1 MQVRPVSPHVPQER
15 ESRSKK
21 RQYGVHKDADKDKDI
36 AKIGIVI
43 VILVEQEA
51 KRRKRWSEGSLFPPP
66 PCSAAAS
73 LNPKKIQRRGE
84 RKWGRMS
91 WTLRKD
97 LLPYLPTTRQV
108 RFQQSKHG
116 YMHIWGG
123 MDVQVYWKD
132 CTGKR
137 KRKVEEDV
145 ERRRREEK
153 AEEERRIQVRI
164 ILSTSILTSSLQE
177 VLEALAREE
186 EEAERRRKEEPALA
200 LLAMRSSWSEDKTVV
215 EEQMEDTFD
224 MKEDGGSKISR
235 RIEESLRRWEEE
247 GVRKCEEE
255 VHRRRG
261 NGTVPR
267 KEDEVCQQQQQQQQR
282 EIRNRRE
289 HHCHHDGT
297 VRKRRPRRRKK
308 RSTAG
313 RDGNGKPSGAEEGAV
328 ERAEHGHDDA
338 ERHQE
343 SRRTQHP
350 LAPQLGRGQ
359 GTASAMALARGNLRP
374 DRANSARP
382 HPTNRPIYRFSIVS
396 RLRFGLR
403 VHLEPVIFGRKEK
416 KEKTTLPDWLPV
428 LAWPIRDRILVQE
441 TKTAAPDWLL
451 VLVWPIKRPSFI
463 SWKRPCPRPSCKIQ
477 S

>member
-1 MQVRPVSPHVPQER
+1 MYLPPTKRVPLADPKVEMHTASGISHAMAPRVRPPNVCATARPPRRDGWRNARNVSNN
-15 ESRSKK
+15 K
-21 RQYGVHKDADKDKDI
+21 
-36 AKIGIVI
+36 
-43 VILVEQEA
+43 
-51 KRRKRWSEGSLFPPP
+51 
-66 PCSAAAS
+66 
-73 LNPKKIQRRGE
+73 
-84 RKWGRMS
+84 
-91 WTLRKD
+91 
-97 LLPYLPTTRQV
+97 
-108 RFQQSKHG
+108 QQS
-116 YMHIWGG
+116 
-123 MDVQVYWKD
+123 
-132 CTGKR
+132 
-137 KRKVEEDV
+137 
-145 ERRRREEK
+145 ER
-153 AEEERRIQVRI
+153 Q
-164 ILSTSILTSSLQE
+164 Q
-177 VLEALAREE
+177 
-186 EEAERRRKEEPALA
+186 
-200 LLAMRSSWSEDKTVV
+200 
-215 EEQMEDTFD
+215 
-224 MKEDGGSKISR
+224 
-235 RIEESLRRWEEE
+235 
-247 GVRKCEEE
+247 
-255 VHRRRG
+255 
-261 NGTVPR
+261 
-267 KEDEVCQQQQQQQQR
+267 QQQQQQQQR

-428 LAWPIRDRILVQE
+428 LA
-441 TKTAAPDWLL
+441 
-451 VLVWPIKRPSFI
+451 
-463 SWKRPCPRPSCKIQ
+463 
-477 S
+477 